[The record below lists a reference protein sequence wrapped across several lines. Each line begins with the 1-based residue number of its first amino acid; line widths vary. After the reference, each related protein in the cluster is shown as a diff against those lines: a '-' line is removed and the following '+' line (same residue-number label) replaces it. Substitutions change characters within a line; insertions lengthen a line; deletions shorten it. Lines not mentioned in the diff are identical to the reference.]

1 MDYSDHI
8 KGASCQWTTA
18 FKSLVYR
25 VCLLEL
31 NRRFPRYVPSDWK
44 RLSLQRE
51 TSKSTNDREA
61 IYLSKDVYRLPM
73 FLLGDGP
80 IEVITINR
88 ILRRN
93 RNSIRVCSALIGVF
107 VLLLSSSQ
115 FCSLLDSS
123 FILRF
128 LSPFKSMKK

>member
-44 RLSLQRE
+44 LLSLQRE